1 MPEFEQKNL
10 MPHRKI
16 VVHFKTA
23 EDADR
28 FAELIGQ
35 KIGPKQPSNGFPERE
50 IRRYSDKR
58 YVDES

>member
-23 EDADR
+23 EDVDR
-28 FAELIGQ
+28 FAELIG
-35 KIGPKQPSNGFPERE
+35 
-50 IRRYSDKR
+50 
-58 YVDES
+58 